1 MMQRVVI
8 WLEALRIKHW
18 VKGVFCLV
26 AVFFHGDALNLAAWA
41 AVLPMVVAFGLV
53 SSAGYLLNDLVNLEE
68 DRHHPRK
75 RRRPLARGAL
85 NPGAARIAMIVS
97 ALSGLG
103 LALAAYGWGLALAV
117 LAGYYV
123 LQWLYTYIFRD
134 LPLVDVLILGL
145 GFVARAAAGT
155 FALRLL
161 HPGIVPTGWL
171 LLCTYFLALLLGFG
185 KRRGE
190 WLLLQKTHHEVGETR
205 RALRGYTALLLD
217 VLLVLCLLL
226 VGGVYVS
233 YCFLRADSDVFIFT
247 VIPVVIGLVSYGRL
261 AWRSPEVETPEVLL
275 WKDRVLLLSLGCWAV
290 MVLYL
295 TT

>member
-1 MMQRVVI
+1 MRMVI
-8 WLEALRIKHW
+8 WIEALRIKHW
-18 VKGVFCLV
+18 IKGGFCLM
-26 AVFFHGDALNLAAWA
+26 ALFFHGDALDPQAWL
-41 AVLPMVVAFGLV
+41 AVLPMMFAFGLI
-53 SSAGYLLNDLVNLEE
+53 SSAGYLLNDLVNLDE

-75 RRRPLARGAL
+75 RHRPLARGAIST
-85 NPGAARIAMIVS
+85 GAAKVAIVLLAIA
-97 ALSGLG
+97 GLG
-103 LALAAYGWGLALAV
+103 LAWVVYGWGAALGV
-117 LAGYYV
+117 LAGYYL
-123 LQWLYTYIFRD
+123 LQWFYTFFFRNW
-134 LPLVDVLILGL
+134 PLVDVLVLAL

-161 HPGIVPTGWL
+161 HPGLNPTGWL

-190 WLLLQKTHHEVGETR
+190 WLLMQRTHHEVGETR

-226 VGGVYVS
+226 VCGIYVS
-233 YCFLRADSDVFIFT
+233 YCLLRADSDVFIFT
-247 VIPVVIGLVSYGRL
+247 VIPVVIGLVSYARV

-290 MVLYL
+290 MVLYF